1 MKEYTLNKVRDL
13 RYRRIVEDVESD
25 DSSEDERNPCTNVL
39 VECQT

>member
-25 DSSEDERNPCTNVL
+25 DSSEDERNPLQMC
-39 VECQT
+39 